1 MVKNNDFEILFNNY
15 FMCYS
20 VQLIAWKQK
29 VCPNFYLKMVKQPIQ
44 NAIFQKLVKKIFNHR
59 SFDRNLSNC
68 ECCAPKRMLG
78 FKEIETL
85 ASALALH
92 CNDHIIICIFAAWNI
107 IFFFWPNKTVYLH
120 KPTVVIGCSTSSW
133 IFLLIDSFVVVKR
146 SSLGIEPFH
155 LLVLILIKYARKN
168 IITQLKIAKWM

>member
-1 MVKNNDFEILFNNY
+1 MVKNNEFEILFNNY

-20 VQLIAWKQK
+20 VQLIAWKQR

-44 NAIFQKLVKKIFNHR
+44 NVIFQKLVKRIFNHR

-68 ECCAPKRMLG
+68 ECCPPKRMLG

-92 CNDHIIICIFAAWNI
+92 CNDHIIICIFAAKYN
-107 IFFFWPNKTVYLH
+107 FFFDQTKQC
-120 KPTVVIGCSTSSW
+120 ICIS
-133 IFLLIDSFVVVKR
+133 LLWLS
-146 SSLGIEPFH
+146 GAQH
-155 LLVLILIKYARKN
+155 LPGFFCWLTPLLL
-168 IITQLKIAKWM
+168 LKGLL